1 MMKSI
6 LSFCTFLVIILSC
19 VKAQEPISQ
28 IEGYLEVGL
37 ANDSTSLFIGKMSG
51 QKLVRVNA
59 SNTVV
64 GTLSGSEITTGIENA
79 FFGTESGMADTSG
92 YRNSFFGYR
101 SGAGNSSGYLNS
113 CFGFQAGDSLSFGR
127 LNSFFGALA
136 GSKSASSTNNAFF
149 GYAAG
154 ESNFLGFNNSFFGS
168 EAGRDIT
175 VGDRNTFI
183 GENSGRNIDRGN
195 NNICIGRESGPTIN
209 VSDRLY
215 IDVERTDNPLIFGN
229 FNTDLVTINGFL
241 QLGPRDYFAGN
252 DDGVILS
259 PSTSGADIFLTAN
272 DAVIVEIGTVISQ
285 NGTFEIWNGA
295 TDEVLFKVDEDGNL
309 EIKGSLTEGASLA
322 REEITGLD
330 EVAQLKKEVEELRAM
345 LQSVMKELE
354 DTKK

>member
-1 MMKSI
+1 MKSYV
-6 LSFCTFLVIILSC
+6 LLPLLLFIIQDF
-19 VKAQEPISQ
+19 VAAQEAISQ

-37 ANDSTSLFIGKMSG
+37 ANDSTSIFIGKKSG
-51 QKLVRVNA
+51 QKLTRVNA
-59 SNTVV
+59 SNNVV
-64 GTLSGSEITTGIENA
+64 GTLSGLEITTGIENS

-101 SGAGNSSGYLNS
+101 SGAGNTSGYLNS
-113 CFGFQAGDSLSFGR
+113 CFGFQAGDSLTFGR

-136 GSKSASSTNNAFF
+136 GSNSASSTNNAFF

-168 EAGRDIT
+168 EACRYIT
-175 VGDRNTFI
+175 IGERNNFI

-215 IDVERTDNPLIFGN
+215 IDIERKDDPLIFGN
-229 FNTDLVTINGFL
+229 FDTDLVTINGFL

-259 PSTSGADIFLTAN
+259 PSTSGSDIFLTAN

-285 NGTFEIWNGA
+285 NGTFEIWDGA

-322 REEITGLD
+322 RGETTGLD
-330 EVAQLKKEVEELRAM
+330 EVAQLKKEVEALKTM

-354 DTKK
+354 NAKK